1 MGKVWVIKLDIDK
14 DIADMG
20 GDLSNYNEIQLD

>member
-1 MGKVWVIKLDIDK
+1 MGKIWVIKLDSDK

-20 GDLSNYNEIQLD
+20 GDLSNHNETQLD